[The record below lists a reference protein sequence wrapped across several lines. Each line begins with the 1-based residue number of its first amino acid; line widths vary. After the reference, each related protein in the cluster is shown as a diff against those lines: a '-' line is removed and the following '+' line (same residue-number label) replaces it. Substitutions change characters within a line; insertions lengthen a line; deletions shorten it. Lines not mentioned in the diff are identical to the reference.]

1 MIEWL
6 DKHLISEWRQA
17 WRFSS
22 VQMAA
27 MASAITGTI
36 AASPD
41 LLLSMIAF
49 LPSEHSLRHVIIGAV
64 VLVVFILPTLAR
76 LWDQGKSD
84 ADTAAE

>member
-6 DKHLISEWRQA
+6 DRHLITGWRES

-27 MASAITGTI
+27 VASAITGTI

-41 LLLSMIAF
+41 LLLSMISF
-49 LPSEHSLRHVIIGAV
+49 LPSNHWLRLVIIAAV
-64 VLVVFILPTLAR
+64 VLVVFILPTVAR
-76 LWDQGKSD
+76 LWDQGA
-84 ADTAAE
+84 ADGKPTE